1 MDEGVKVDVMVAV
14 GVMVGLGVK
23 DGSKQTGE
31 ESDWSNGLKVFPS
44 WS

>member
-14 GVMVGLGVK
+14 AVMVGLGVK
-23 DGSKQTGE
+23 EGSKQTGD
-31 ESDWSNGLKVFPS
+31 ESDRSNGLSVFPS

>member
-23 DGSKQTGE
+23 EGSKQTGD
-31 ESDWSNGLKVFPS
+31 ESDRSNGFSVCPS